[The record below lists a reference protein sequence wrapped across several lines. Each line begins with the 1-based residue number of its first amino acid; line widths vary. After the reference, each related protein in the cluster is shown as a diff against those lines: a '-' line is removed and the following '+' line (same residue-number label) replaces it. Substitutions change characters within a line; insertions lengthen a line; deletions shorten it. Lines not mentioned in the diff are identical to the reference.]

1 MKSITIHGLDDD
13 LDQGIRKLAREKGLS
28 LNKTMKELLRKSL
41 GLNRSDRSARRDE
54 FRDLCGVW
62 SEEEAQRLQERLA
75 PISEIDPDDWQ

>member
-54 FRDLCGVW
+54 FRELCGVL

-75 PISEIDPDDWQ
+75 PFSEIDPDDWQ